1 MGVSPAIRVLQ
12 LTKKVPFP
20 SKDGETMA
28 IRSLASSLVSNGV
41 SVDLL
46 SLNTNKHRFSSDLDD
61 LDSTLYRSI
70 DMVEINTGFHPI
82 SFLLNL
88 FSNIPYQISRFVKK
102 DYKVKLVSLLT
113 QNKYDFIL
121 LETVYLTP
129 YIPIIKRYSKA
140 KILLRT
146 HNMEYEIWDRLYKG
160 ANWGVSKLLYKWL
173 SHQIFRYESIQLHS
187 IDFLIAISKRELLM
201 FKAFYPSF
209 NSIVVPITWNASKG
223 SFQKSL
229 KCNTQNISLFFIG
242 SLDWKPNQEGLLW
255 FLHKVWPICHAKFP
269 QLSFYVAGRNM
280 PDKIKQMTF
289 DGVFMMG
296 EVDDAVAFVNQ
307 HDIAIVPLL
316 SGSGMR
322 AKIIEAMALGKVV
335 ITTSIGLEGIEAQ
348 DTLDVCLANS
358 PEEFINV
365 IQHLLTQPAQM
376 IQIGKNAHLNI
387 MNNYECVTMGTN
399 LLDSLNHHFNLYP

>member
-1 MGVSPAIRVLQ
+1 MRVLQ

-20 SKDGETMA
+20 SKDGESMA

-41 SVDLL
+41 FVDLL

-61 LDSTLYRSI
+61 LDSSLYRSI
-70 DMVEINTGFHPI
+70 YMVEINTDFHPI
-82 SFLLNL
+82 SFLINL
-88 FSNIPYQISRFVKK
+88 LSNIPYQISRFVKK

-129 YIPIIKRYSKA
+129 YISVIKRYSSA

-160 ANWGVSKLLYKWL
+160 ANWGVSKLLYQWL
-173 SHQIFRYESIQLHS
+173 AHQMFRYESFRLHS
-187 IDFLIAISKRELLM
+187 IDYLIAISKRELLM
-201 FKAFYPSF
+201 FKASYPSL
-209 NSIVVPITWNASKG
+209 NGSVVPITWNASKD
-223 SFQKSL
+223 SYQKTL
-229 KCNTQNISLFFIG
+229 KSNTQNISLFFIG

-255 FLHKVWPICHAKFP
+255 FLHKVWPICQAKFP
-269 QLSFYVAGRNM
+269 HLSFYVAGRNM
-280 PDKIKQMTF
+280 PEKIKQMTL

-365 IQHLLTQPAQM
+365 IQLLLTHPAQM
-376 IQIGKNAHLNI
+376 IQIGINAHHNI
-387 MNNYECVTMGTN
+387 MNNYESVTMGKK
-399 LLDSLNHHFNLYP
+399 LLDSLNHNFN

>member
-1 MGVSPAIRVLQ
+1 MRVLQ

-20 SKDGETMA
+20 SKDGESMA

-46 SLNTNKHRFSSDLDD
+46 SLNTNKHRFSSNLED
-61 LDSTLYRSI
+61 LDSTLYRFI
-70 DMVEINTGFHPI
+70 YMVEINTDFHPI
-82 SFLLNL
+82 GFLTNL
-88 FSNIPYQISRFVKK
+88 WSNIPYQISRFVKK
-102 DYKVKLVSLLT
+102 DFKGKLISLLS
-113 QNKYDFIL
+113 QNKYDFII

-129 YIPIIKRYSKA
+129 YIPVIKKYSGA

-146 HNMEYEIWDRLYKG
+146 HNLEYEIWERLFKG
-160 ANWGVSKLLYKWL
+160 SNWGVSKVIYGWMAHQMFRFESYKL
-173 SHQIFRYESIQLHS
+173 KS
-187 IDFLIAISKRELLM
+187 IDFLIAISERELIH
-201 FKAFYPSF
+201 FKTSYPYL
-209 NSIVVPITWNASKG
+209 NGIVVPITWNTSKD
-223 SFQKSL
+223 SYQKTL
-229 KCNTQNISLFFIG
+229 KSNTQNISLFFIG

-269 QLSFYVAGRNM
+269 HLSFYVAGRNM
-280 PDKIKQMTF
+280 PDKINQMNI

-296 EVDDAVAFVNQ
+296 EVGDAVAFVNQ

-348 DTLDVCLANS
+348 DAFDVCLANS
-358 PEEFINV
+358 PDEFINV
-365 IQHLLTQPAQM
+365 IQDLINYPDKMA
-376 IQIGKNAHLNI
+376 QIGINARNNI
-387 MNNYECVTMGTN
+387 MNNYESVTMGKK
-399 LLDSLNHHFNLYP
+399 LLHSLDYHFNRPS

>member
-1 MGVSPAIRVLQ
+1 MRVLQ

-20 SKDGETMA
+20 SKDGESMA

-41 SVDLL
+41 TVDLL
-46 SLNTNKHRFSSDLDD
+46 SLNTNKHRFSSDIDD

-70 DMVEINTGFHPI
+70 YMVEINTNFHPI
-82 SFLLNL
+82 SFLINL

-102 DYKVKLVSLLT
+102 EYKVKLISLLI

-129 YIPIIKRYSKA
+129 YIPVIKRYSSA

-146 HNMEYEIWDRLYKG
+146 HNMEYEIWERLYKG
-160 ANWGVSKLLYKWL
+160 ANWGISKLLYLWL
-173 SHQIFRYESIQLHS
+173 SHQMFRYESFRLQS
-187 IDFLIAISKRELLM
+187 IDYLIAISKRELLM
-201 FKAFYPSF
+201 YKASYPSL
-209 NSIVVPITWNASKG
+209 NGSVVPITWNASKE
-223 SFQKSL
+223 SCQKTL
-229 KCNTQNISLFFIG
+229 KSNSQNISLFFIG
-242 SLDWKPNQEGLLW
+242 SLDWKPNHEGLLW

-269 QLSFYVAGRNM
+269 HISFYVAGRNM
-280 PDKIKQMTF
+280 PEKIKQMNL

-348 DTLDVCLANS
+348 NTLDVCLANS

-365 IQHLLTQPAQM
+365 IQYLLTHPAQM
-376 IQIGKNAHLNI
+376 IQIGINAQKNI
-387 MNNYECVTMGTN
+387 RNNYESVTMGKK
-399 LLDSLNHHFNLYP
+399 LLDSLNHNFN

>member
-1 MGVSPAIRVLQ
+1 MRVLQ

-20 SKDGETMA
+20 SKDGESMA
-28 IRSLASSLVSNGV
+28 ILSLASSFISNGV

-70 DMVEINTGFHPI
+70 YMVEINTDFHPI

-102 DYKVKLVSLLT
+102 DYKVKLISLLT
-113 QNKYDFIL
+113 QNEYDFIL

-129 YIPIIKRYSKA
+129 YISLIKRYSSA

-146 HNMEYEIWDRLYKG
+146 HNMEYEIWERLYKG

-173 SHQIFRYESIQLHS
+173 ALQMFRYESFRLHA
-187 IDFLIAISKRELLM
+187 IDYLIAISERELLM
-201 FKAFYPSF
+201 FKASYPSL
-209 NSIVVPITWNASKG
+209 NGRVVPITWNASKD
-223 SFQKSL
+223 SYQKTL
-229 KCNTQNISLFFIG
+229 KSNTQKISLFFIG

-269 QLSFYVAGRNM
+269 HLSFYVAGRNM
-280 PDKIKQMTF
+280 PDRIKQMTL
-289 DGVFMMG
+289 DGVFMLG
-296 EVDDAVAFVNQ
+296 EVGDAVAFVNQ

-348 DTLDVCLANS
+348 DAFNVCLADS
-358 PEEFINV
+358 PEDFVNV
-365 IQHLLTQPAQM
+365 IQFLLTHPDQM
-376 IQIGKNAHLNI
+376 IKMGINAHHNI
-387 MNNYECVTMGTN
+387 MNNYESVTMGKK
-399 LLDSLNHHFNLYP
+399 LLDSLDCHFN

>member
-1 MGVSPAIRVLQ
+1 MRVLQ

-20 SKDGETMA
+20 SKDGESMA
-28 IRSLASSLVSNGV
+28 IRSLASSLVPNGV
-41 SVDLL
+41 TVDLL
-46 SLNTNKHRFSSDLDD
+46 SLNTNKHRFSSDIDD

-70 DMVEINTGFHPI
+70 YMVEINTDFHLI
-82 SFLLNL
+82 SFLINL
-88 FSNIPYQISRFVKK
+88 FSNIPYQISRFVTKE
-102 DYKVKLVSLLT
+102 YKVKLISLLT

-129 YIPIIKRYSKA
+129 YIPVIKRYSSA

-146 HNMEYEIWDRLYKG
+146 HNMEYEIWERLYKG

-173 SHQIFRYESIQLHS
+173 ANQMFRYESFRLHS
-187 IDFLIAISKRELLM
+187 IDYLIAISKRELLM
-201 FKAFYPSF
+201 FKASYPSL
-209 NSIVVPITWNASKG
+209 NGSVVPITWNASKE
-223 SFQKSL
+223 SYQKTL
-229 KCNTQNISLFFIG
+229 KSNTQNISLFFIG

-269 QLSFYVAGRNM
+269 HLSFYVAGRKM
-280 PDKIKQMTF
+280 PEKIKQMTL

-365 IQHLLTQPAQM
+365 IQHLLTHPAQM
-376 IQIGKNAHLNI
+376 IQMGINAHDNI
-387 MNNYECVTMGTN
+387 RNNYESVTMGKK
-399 LLDSLNHHFNLYP
+399 LLDSLNHHFN

>member
-1 MGVSPAIRVLQ
+1 MRVLQ

-20 SKDGETMA
+20 SKDGESIA

-46 SLNTNKHRFSSDLDD
+46 SLNTNKHRFSGDLDD
-61 LDSTLYRSI
+61 IDSRLYASFY
-70 DMVEINTGFHPI
+70 MVDINTDFHPI
-82 SFLLNL
+82 SFI
-88 FSNIPYQISRFVKK
+88 SNIISYLPYQIARFVKK
-102 DYKVKLVSLLT
+102 DYKLKLISLLA
-113 QNKYDFIL
+113 QNHYDFIL

-129 YIPIIKRYSKA
+129 YIPVIKRYSSA

-173 SHQIFRYESIQLHS
+173 ANQMFRYESFQLTC
-187 IDFLIAISKRELLM
+187 IDYLIAISERERLM
-201 FKAFYPSF
+201 FKALYPSL
-209 NSIVVPITWNASKG
+209 NGIVVPITWNAFKG
-223 SFQKSL
+223 NYQKTFKS
-229 KCNTQNISLFFIG
+229 NSSNISLFFIG

-255 FLHKVWPICHAKFP
+255 FLSKVWPICRSRFP
-269 QLSFYVAGRNM
+269 DLSFFVAGRNM
-280 PDKIKQMTF
+280 PDSIKYLSIE
-289 DGVFMMG
+289 GVFMIG
-296 EVDDAVAFVNQ
+296 EVDDAASFVNQ

-348 DTLDVCLANS
+348 DAFDVCLANS
-358 PEEFINV
+358 PEEFIDV
-365 IQHLLTQPAQM
+365 IQYLLTHPAQM
-376 IQIGKNAHLNI
+376 IHMGINAQQNI
-387 MNNYECVTMGTN
+387 MNNYESVTMGKK
-399 LLDSLNHHFNLYP
+399 LLDSLDCHFNECP

>member
-1 MGVSPAIRVLQ
+1 MGVSPAMRVLQ

-20 SKDGETMA
+20 SKDGESMA

-41 SVDLL
+41 FVDLL

-61 LDSTLYRSI
+61 LDSSLYRSI
-70 DMVEINTGFHPI
+70 YMVEINTDFHPI
-82 SFLLNL
+82 SFLINL
-88 FSNIPYQISRFVKK
+88 LSNIPYQISRFVKK

-129 YIPIIKRYSKA
+129 YISVIKRYSSA

-160 ANWGVSKLLYKWL
+160 ANWGVSKLLYQWL
-173 SHQIFRYESIQLHS
+173 AHQMFRYESFRLHS
-187 IDFLIAISKRELLM
+187 IDYLIAISKRELLM
-201 FKAFYPSF
+201 FKASYPSL
-209 NSIVVPITWNASKG
+209 NGSVVPITWNASKD
-223 SFQKSL
+223 SYQKTL
-229 KCNTQNISLFFIG
+229 KSNTQNISLFFIG

-255 FLHKVWPICHAKFP
+255 FLHKVWPICQAKFP
-269 QLSFYVAGRNM
+269 HLSFYVAGRNM
-280 PDKIKQMTF
+280 PEKIKQMTL

-365 IQHLLTQPAQM
+365 IQLLLTHPAQM
-376 IQIGKNAHLNI
+376 IQIGINAHHNI
-387 MNNYECVTMGTN
+387 MNNYESVTMGKK
-399 LLDSLNHHFNLYP
+399 LLDSLNHNFN

>member
-1 MGVSPAIRVLQ
+1 MRVLQ

-20 SKDGETMA
+20 SKDGESMA

-61 LDSTLYRSI
+61 LDSSLYRSI
-70 DMVEINTGFHPI
+70 YMVEINTDFHPI
-82 SFLLNL
+82 SFLINL
-88 FSNIPYQISRFVKK
+88 LSNIPYQISRFVKK

-129 YIPIIKRYSKA
+129 YISVIKRYSSA

-160 ANWGVSKLLYKWL
+160 ANWGVSKLLYQWL
-173 SHQIFRYESIQLHS
+173 AHQMFRYESFRLHS
-187 IDFLIAISKRELLM
+187 IDYLIAISKRELLM
-201 FKAFYPSF
+201 FKASYPSL
-209 NSIVVPITWNASKG
+209 NGSVVPITWNASKG
-223 SFQKSL
+223 SYQKTL
-229 KCNTQNISLFFIG
+229 KSNTQNISLFFIG

-255 FLHKVWPICHAKFP
+255 FLHKVWPICQAKFP
-269 QLSFYVAGRNM
+269 HLSFYVAGRNM
-280 PDKIKQMTF
+280 PEKIKQMTL

-365 IQHLLTQPAQM
+365 IQLLLTHPAQM
-376 IQIGKNAHLNI
+376 IQIGINAHHNI
-387 MNNYECVTMGTN
+387 MNNYESVTMGKK
-399 LLDSLNHHFNLYP
+399 LLDSLNHHFN

>member
-1 MGVSPAIRVLQ
+1 MRVLQ

-20 SKDGETMA
+20 SKDGESMA

-70 DMVEINTGFHPI
+70 YMVEINTDFHPI

-102 DYKVKLVSLLT
+102 DYKVKLISLLT
-113 QNKYDFIL
+113 QNEYDFIL

-129 YIPIIKRYSKA
+129 YISLIKRYSSA

-146 HNMEYEIWDRLYKG
+146 HNMEYEIWERLYKG

-173 SHQIFRYESIQLHS
+173 ALQMFRYESFRLHA
-187 IDFLIAISKRELLM
+187 IDYLIAISERELLM
-201 FKAFYPSF
+201 FKASYPSL
-209 NSIVVPITWNASKG
+209 NGRVVPITWNASKD
-223 SFQKSL
+223 SYQKTL
-229 KCNTQNISLFFIG
+229 KSNTQKISLFFIG

-255 FLHKVWPICHAKFP
+255 FLNKVWPICHAKFP
-269 QLSFYVAGRNM
+269 HLSFYVAGRNM
-280 PDKIKQMTF
+280 PDRIKQMTL
-289 DGVFMMG
+289 DGVFMLG
-296 EVDDAVAFVNQ
+296 EVGDAVAFVNQ

-348 DTLDVCLANS
+348 DAFNVCLADS
-358 PEEFINV
+358 PEDFVNV
-365 IQHLLTQPAQM
+365 IQFLLTHPDQM
-376 IQIGKNAHLNI
+376 IKMGINAHHNI
-387 MNNYECVTMGTN
+387 MNNYESVTMGKK
-399 LLDSLNHHFNLYP
+399 LLDSLDCHFN

>member
-1 MGVSPAIRVLQ
+1 MRVLQ

-20 SKDGETMA
+20 SKDGESMA
-28 IRSLASSLVSNGV
+28 ILSLARSLVSNGV

-46 SLNTNKHRFSSDLDD
+46 SLNTNKHRFSSNLYD
-61 LDSTLYRSI
+61 LDSTIYRSI
-70 DMVEINTGFHPI
+70 NMVEINTDFHPI
-82 SFLLNL
+82 SFLINL
-88 FSNIPYQISRFVKK
+88 FSSIPYQISRFVKK

-129 YIPIIKRYSKA
+129 YIPVMKRYSSA

-160 ANWGVSKLLYKWL
+160 ANWGVSKLLYQWL
-173 SHQIFRYESIQLHS
+173 ARQMFRYESFRLHS
-187 IDFLIAISKRELLM
+187 IDYLIAISKRELLM
-201 FKAFYPSF
+201 FKASYPSL
-209 NSIVVPITWNASKG
+209 NGSVVPITWNASKE
-223 SFQKSL
+223 SYQKTL
-229 KCNTQNISLFFIG
+229 KSNTQNISLFFIG

-255 FLHKVWPICHAKFP
+255 FLHKVWPICQAKFP
-269 QLSFYVAGRNM
+269 HLSFYVAGRNM
-280 PDKIKQMTF
+280 PEKIKQMTL

-365 IQHLLTQPAQM
+365 IQHLLTHPAQM
-376 IQIGKNAHLNI
+376 IQIGINAHHNI
-387 MNNYECVTMGTN
+387 MNNYESVTMGKK
-399 LLDSLNHHFNLYP
+399 LLDSLNHNFN

>member
-1 MGVSPAIRVLQ
+1 MRVLQ

-20 SKDGETMA
+20 SKDGESMA

-41 SVDLL
+41 TVDLL
-46 SLNTNKHRFSSDLDD
+46 SLNTNKHRFSSDIDD

-70 DMVEINTGFHPI
+70 YMVEINTDFHPI
-82 SFLLNL
+82 SFLINL
-88 FSNIPYQISRFVKK
+88 ISNIPYQISRFVSK
-102 DYKVKLVSLLT
+102 DYKVKLISLLT
-113 QNKYDFIL
+113 QNKYDFVL

-129 YIPIIKRYSKA
+129 YIPVIKRYSSA

-146 HNMEYEIWDRLYKG
+146 HNMEYEIWERLYKG

-173 SHQIFRYESIQLHS
+173 ANQMFRYESFRLHS
-187 IDFLIAISKRELLM
+187 IDYLIAISKRELIM
-201 FKAFYPSF
+201 FKASYPSL
-209 NSIVVPITWNASKG
+209 NGSVVPITWNASKE
-223 SFQKSL
+223 SHQKTL
-229 KCNTQNISLFFIG
+229 KSNTQNISLFFIG

-269 QLSFYVAGRNM
+269 HLSFYVAGRKM
-280 PDKIKQMTF
+280 PEKIKQMTL

-365 IQHLLTQPAQM
+365 IQHLLTHPAQM
-376 IQIGKNAHLNI
+376 IQMGINAYNNI
-387 MNNYECVTMGTN
+387 RNNYESVTMGKK
-399 LLDSLNHHFNLYP
+399 LLDSLNHHFN

>member
-1 MGVSPAIRVLQ
+1 MRVLQ

-20 SKDGETMA
+20 SKDGESMA
-28 IRSLASSLVSNGV
+28 ILSLASSLISNGV

-70 DMVEINTGFHPI
+70 YMVEINTDFHPI

-102 DYKVKLVSLLT
+102 DYKVKLISLLT
-113 QNKYDFIL
+113 QNKYDYIL

-129 YIPIIKRYSKA
+129 YIPLIKRYSSA

-146 HNMEYEIWDRLYKG
+146 HNMEYEIWERLYKG
-160 ANWGVSKLLYKWL
+160 ANWGVFKLLYKWL
-173 SHQIFRYESIQLHS
+173 AHQMFRYESFRLHD
-187 IDFLIAISKRELLM
+187 IDYLIAISDRELLM
-201 FKAFYPSF
+201 FKAFYPSL
-209 NSIVVPITWNASKG
+209 NGIVVPITWNASKD
-223 SFQKSL
+223 SYQKTL
-229 KCNTQNISLFFIG
+229 KSNTQKISLFFIG

-255 FLHKVWPICHAKFP
+255 FLHKVWPICQAKFP
-269 QLSFYVAGRNM
+269 HLSFYVAGRNM
-280 PDKIKQMTF
+280 PEKIKRMTL

-365 IQHLLTQPAQM
+365 IQLLLTHPAQM
-376 IQIGKNAHLNI
+376 IQIGINAHHNI
-387 MNNYECVTMGTN
+387 MNNYESVTMGKK
-399 LLDSLNHHFNLYP
+399 LLDSLDCHFN